1 MLFCFFL
8 LLLRFTYVLGYINGW
23 QSYNTRKFPQGGVN
37 YYRKSH
43 LPSCLETARWDSLRG
58 FLLLPVHGDV
68 SMYFCWESMGERHQS
83 TFAAFLDTLGSG
95 GTDQNGQKDI
105 ILFIY
110 YTYIHTQGAICR
122 WGWWGL
128 SPPLVYTSY
137 PLLNYFYPRWG

>member
-1 MLFCFFL
+1 MLFSFFF
-8 LLLRFTYVLGYINGW
+8 LLLRFTYVLGYINVW

-83 TFAAFLDTLGSG
+83 TFAAFLDKLRSG
-95 GTDQNGQKDI
+95 GMDQIAKQSLSREVDGQIDI

-110 YTYIHTQGAICR
+110 Y
-122 WGWWGL
+122 
-128 SPPLVYTSY
+128 
-137 PLLNYFYPRWG
+137 

>member
-1 MLFCFFL
+1 MLFRFFL
-8 LLLRFTYVLGYINGW
+8 LLLRFTYVLGYINVW

-83 TFAAFLDTLGSG
+83 TFAA
-95 GTDQNGQKDI
+95 
-105 ILFIY
+105 
-110 YTYIHTQGAICR
+110 
-122 WGWWGL
+122 
-128 SPPLVYTSY
+128 
-137 PLLNYFYPRWG
+137 